1 MIIDMNSLEPVYEK
15 YKDNIFAI
23 GFNYFKNSIEADDVV
38 QETFFKLDSCGRDFE
53 SEEHLRNWLIRVT
66 AIILTL
72 ILAMA
77 GMSYAATDGAVLDS
91 IKVWINGQPAGDG
104 VITENGD
111 GSFTVNIQEG
121 DKVEI
126 QGDGWSSESQVGDM
140 EGSVTVSDSESEDGL
155 SVESTITID
164 KVSEDMQ

>member
-1 MIIDMNSLEPVYEK
+1 MSNREL
-15 YKDNIFAI
+15 YKQTFSHLHTDHTLDPE
-23 GFNYFKNSIEADDVV
+23 GVKMKMQKN
-38 QETFFKLDSCGRDFE
+38 TNMTG
-53 SEEHLRNWLIRVT
+53 LRCTRRFLVT

-121 DKVEI
+121 DKIEI
-126 QGDGWSSESQVGDM
+126 QGDGWSSEAQVGDM

>member
-1 MIIDMNSLEPVYEK
+1 MSNREL
-15 YKDNIFAI
+15 YKQTFSHLHTDHTLDPE
-23 GFNYFKNSIEADDVV
+23 GVKMKMQKN
-38 QETFFKLDSCGRDFE
+38 TNMTG
-53 SEEHLRNWLIRVT
+53 LRCTRRFLVT

-126 QGDGWSSESQVGDM
+126 QGDGWSSEAQVGDM

-164 KVSEDMQ
+164 KVSEGLQ